1 MKKANTAIILILASM
16 IPSAAV
22 ADGSSRCYAICDP
35 DQRNAC
41 LAETRDA
48 KSYCYSIK
56 DTDRRDICLAET
68 TGERSRCYSIRD
80 KDLRASCLAGMA
92 W

>member
-1 MKKANTAIILILASM
+1 MNKPNTTIIVMLVSL
-16 IPSAAV
+16 SAPAAA
-22 ADGSSRCYAICDP
+22 ADDLSRCYAIRDA
-35 DQRNAC
+35 DRRNAC

-48 KSYCYSIK
+48 KNYCYSIK
-56 DTDRRDICLAET
+56 DADRRNICLAQT

-80 KDLRASCLAGMA
+80 KDLRASCLAGMG

>member
-1 MKKANTAIILILASM
+1 MTKQHAAIILILASM
-16 IPSAAV
+16 FPTPSV
-22 ADGSSRCYAICDP
+22 ADDSARCYAIRDA
-35 DQRNAC
+35 DRRNAC

-56 DTDRRDICLAET
+56 DADRRNICLAET

-80 KDLRASCLAGMA
+80 KDVRASCLAGMG

>member
-1 MKKANTAIILILASM
+1 MNKDNAAIILILASM

-22 ADGSSRCYAICDP
+22 ADDSSRCYAIRDP
-35 DQRNAC
+35 DRRIAC

-56 DTDRRDICLAET
+56 DTDRRNICLAKT

-80 KDLRASCLAGMA
+80 KDLRASCLAGMG

>member
-1 MKKANTAIILILASM
+1 MNKCTATIIVMLVAWGTR
-16 IPSAAV
+16 AAP
-22 ADGSSRCYAICDP
+22 ADDAARCYAIRDS
-35 DQRNAC
+35 DRRNAC

-48 KSYCYSIK
+48 KNYCYSIK
-56 DTDRRDICLAET
+56 DADRRNICLAQT

-80 KDLRASCLAGMA
+80 KDLRASCLAGMG